1 MSGAGP
7 GMAFAGVW
15 RATPSALLDRAA
27 APTTRNPTMTTLTSP
42 LSAADAAPVG
52 TAPAPSVWALRA
64 PLALTVAALFGWL
77 LWSVSARQALLLLVG
92 VGLGWGLAAAR
103 FGFTTGW
110 RMLVEQRDPAGVYGQ
125 LVLLALLAAL
135 SMPMLGH
142 FPETHAALGPLS
154 VSLLVGAFVFG
165 LCMQIADGCG
175 SGTLYKAGLGV
186 PLNMAILPMFAIGSF
201 LGSVQLN
208 DWLALG
214 ALEPVGLVDR
224 LGAWP
229 ALGATLVALAVV
241 AAGVAAWTGKGL
253 RGVPRRWFWGA
264 LVLALFAALNLFI
277 AGQPWGVVYGFGLWA
292 AKAATALGLFDP
304 THNAFWSDPGHAQR
318 LQQTLL
324 LDVTSIT
331 NIGILAGALWVAPKR
346 PQNARPLT
354 GKQWLIGLIAGL
366 LMGYSSRLAFG
377 CNVGAM
383 VSGISTGSLHGW
395 IWVPMAFLGTLV
407 GLRVRR
413 HFQF

>member
-1 MSGAGP
+1 MNTLAP
-7 GMAFAGVW
+7 
-15 RATPSALLDRAA
+15 ALDAA
-27 APTTRNPTMTTLTSP
+27 APTR
-42 LSAADAAPVG
+42 AARW
-52 TAPAPSVWALRA
+52 SQRL
-64 PLALTVAALFGWL
+64 PLAIAVLALFGWR

-92 VGLGWGLAAAR
+92 VGLGAVLAGAR

-125 LVLLALLAAL
+125 LLLLALLSAL
-135 SMPMLGH
+135 SMPLLAR
-142 FPETHAALGPLS
+142 FPETTAALGPLS

-186 PLNMAILPMFAIGSF
+186 PLNMAILPLFALGSF
-201 LGSVQLN
+201 AGSAHLN

-214 ALEPVGLVDR
+214 ALPPVGLVSAF
-224 LGAWP
+224 GAGG
-229 ALGATLVALAVV
+229 ALAATGVALALI
-241 AAGVAAWTGKGL
+241 ALGVGRWSGQRLDL
-253 RGVPRRWFWGA
+253 RRLPRRWLWGA
-264 LVLALFAALNLFI
+264 LGLALLAALNLLI

-292 AKAATALGLFDP
+292 AKLATALGAFDP
-304 THNAFWSDPGHAQR
+304 AANAFWSDPGHAER

-331 NIGILAGALWVAPKR
+331 NIGILAGALWVSARR
-346 PQNARPLT
+346 PESPRQLT
-354 GKQWLIGLIAGL
+354 GAQWAIGLLAGFV
-366 LMGYSSRLAFG
+366 MGYSSRLAFG

-395 IWVPMAFLGTLV
+395 LWVPLAFAGTLI

-413 HFQF
+413 RFGF